1 MADDQPDV
9 FKQASPLDDIGEVG
23 PPIGQDTSKSF
34 GTGSG
39 PTVLNTVTDSF
50 APQGGGTGASALGTA
65 LQETGPARFATPLD
79 DIGEIA
85 PSDVSTAG
93 AAARGAVHGAL
104 PAAGAMAGAGAGA
117 EAGAAGGALV
127 APFLGPF
134 APAGP
139 LLGGLAGG
147 IAGAIGGG
155 MAAEKVQDYTL
166 SKLPDSVVDAF
177 GQGDRQQQLDQQ
189 YKGGAYWSGGML
201 PYMLTMQPTKLLT
214 AAKDL
219 PEGATALQRLMANPV
234 TARLFGGGVMG
245 GMELGQ
251 EAVQGQV
258 DWRKVG
264 IATGFGIVFNKP
276 NALGEAI
283 TEMGAAPARR
293 LLGRQV
299 VDQSPPTI
307 AQAADTKIM
316 GPGITEAVFQGSH
329 EQAPEAAMAAQQT
342 ARDER
347 VAQGD
352 HPEPDVH
359 AIAQQMEP
367 ELFARYDELQARQ
380 KVFGTSALGIDTLV
394 ALEGHLA
401 ATNAE
406 LEKIAPEIAAAY
418 RRAADTMGV
427 ETVPAEPHATIGDM
441 LAEQERGLNAQAPEA
456 PETESGVPGIPASG
470 EAGAAAAGPDGTV
483 SPVAPGAESWQYG
496 YREDDGRIYRITP
509 DGRKEYLYEN
519 TKTNESHFIDAEKA
533 VPSHVVPRQF
543 KTEEKAGKY
552 IQDYAPIGEEPD
564 NGFGSKTRIT
574 QRSIGDQRAFIADDV
589 ARRLIAAG
597 RPEDEARATGHV
609 VAARYVTRAGRFDGK
624 LGSAEELYAKDGAA
638 IAGPNGKALAPA
650 APPRDV
656 TAAAE
661 TAAREKAAI
670 PASLPGIVANDF
682 ASAVRVKNEWR
693 ASTPFTGT
701 TEYFI
706 TASKPNQEA
715 LAAAGKEIA
724 SALGLDFK
732 DPGVKADGPGKGLD
746 RLKSKAE
753 RFGAIGSVTDQVRA
767 GFNTATPA
775 QADQIAQRLGQ
786 KFQVIDEGWQ
796 TTPSGYFDRK
806 LYIRFPDGMIGEV
819 QMWPPGMLQSKS
831 AGHKLY
837 EGARELPPWHPL
849 VPEFNQAQGEV
860 YEPVRAALSAEWK
873 AVLGSGGTAPNVSP
887 NLARESTEPLSPTSA
902 ALTSDH
908 EPLTSAQ
915 ASEGVQK
922 AGSPSQEQALM
933 SDMFGISNE
942 NVGGREPTVN
952 GQNGKELAQRDFY
965 STADFEGYPIGKGE
979 ISHDLRDEW
988 AEQAKDLKEDGEEM
1002 PESPAMRLALK
1013 KFDDLIKH
1021 NDAGHVIM
1029 PDQIPD
1035 VISALGKA
1043 KADIA
1048 DKFETGGGKTTARA
1062 LSGRVLESSIDNE
1075 ITGLRKTEKELHDFF
1090 SAEDQKELFQRD
1102 QSGAKERYDAALA
1115 RGDIT
1120 PAEHAGFMDALGV
1133 SSRVASPFASVADA
1147 RTELNEARSVIEK
1160 YNKKHDDATSH
1171 GGPRLTTEE
1180 SQEWKDSFSRLS
1192 KAQQY
1197 LMRETGK
1204 IPFGHVPSDNP
1215 TVDAARQR
1223 LSIPSRWRELAPEW
1237 GKRSWEKY
1245 EANDEPRELAQSHD
1259 LPSDDTD
1266 LYGPKHGQNRMPITD
1281 DGGKQ
1286 VGAVDY
1292 SEDEHAVR
1300 MKYPQVEVSEQGKGL
1315 GVGAYQKIADYA
1327 LAKGKDIWSDRAVT
1341 TQAQSLYDAMERRG
1355 YTVERNP
1362 DFMHTPDSKISK
1374 DGKPLYKITA
1384 GPKELL
1390 QKNNDLLAI
1399 KDAQGAEPPEE
1410 GMVRLYRGGGNN
1422 PGGPKWVTTSRKQAE
1437 RYTIPGL
1444 AYGAKAGT
1452 YLQYVDVPKSD
1463 PRVQIPEGHS
1473 ELAVEI
1479 GPDIADKLQPFYR
1492 PKELSQTANASIR
1505 PASWWGWNPQ
1515 PFDRSLIKFFKSA
1528 NASSG
1533 IHEFSHGW
1541 LEEMRKDS
1549 AHPEAPQGLRDD
1561 MQTVN
1566 DWLGVGENGEIKT
1579 KQHEKFARGFEQYM
1593 REGVAPS
1600 KELAGVFAQFRNW
1613 LLQIYQS
1620 LKGLGTTEISP
1631 EMRNVFDRMLEME
1644 PQRTVIAPERLQP
1657 DLLHDIH
1664 EADAAHTPPHEAEPA
1679 MDRIIA
1685 ERDRYITEQPPEIQ
1699 RELETAAQKVQA
1711 AQGPAG
1717 EAAGAPGEAFASP
1730 GGPGQVGEGGGG
1742 SGPEPGGGGG
1752 GAEHGAQQPGGGG
1765 AGAES
1770 NARPDPRSQLDR
1782 DPGTALAPGPA
1793 QSLGG
1798 RSSPFTDKAGNIR
1811 LENLTN
1817 SADVRQAIHDAAEE
1831 NNDFI
1836 GDRRGIVTPGQVSD
1850 LANDIGL
1857 PGAMDMV
1864 EKWVKGQ
1871 AYNAE
1876 QVVILRRLLRASAFD
1891 LGEKM
1896 RQAAIGTDE
1905 DVMAYAEARDRH
1917 MLIQR
1922 TVAGAA
1928 AEAGRALAAFRNI
1941 AGEEGAASKAIDE
1954 LVKIGTGKTLFQLKA
1969 EAKMGAKLDTPEKI
1983 SRFMQDAQ
1991 KRNFGRGVLE
2001 YFVNALISGPI
2012 THITYGVGNEV
2023 SSILRA
2029 GPETL
2034 AAAAIGHVR
2043 KALGREGEV
2052 VHAGEALAQYR
2063 ARYGTIPASIQA
2075 AMEAARTGM
2084 TTLLPGE
2091 EIAPGHGA
2099 LTPFEGDTNLATAKS
2114 MTNEPV
2120 SWNEAMGSAF
2130 GAVRGIKDAFWV
2142 GGTLNDRPVGLE
2154 YSPLGQIPDVR
2165 VGSVNI
2171 PIGTAVRL
2179 PGRLVAAEHSFF
2191 RTANYAMERSREAFR
2206 IATDEGLT
2214 GSARNQRIAEIELNP
2229 SQEQMDRWIAA
2240 STHATLMGQ
2249 GGAFVRKLSAMIN
2262 HEFNVPGI
2270 GPTPMLK
2277 FMDPF
2282 IKISGNIIE
2291 QSLIQRTPIGLLS
2304 QELRADLMGK
2314 NGNIAQDNAQA
2325 RMLVGTGLALLS
2337 GSLAAQGYVTG
2348 SGPSDPK
2355 EAAMWQLAGNQAHS
2369 VRIGDFWYQI
2379 NKLGPYGVLTGIA
2392 ADLYDV
2398 AHEASD
2404 GDMLKAAMHLQ
2415 HAFTQNILDESFMKG
2430 PADLIKAVDDP
2441 GRYGENYIKSFASSF
2456 TPFSSGFYQ
2465 VNRMIDP
2472 YQRETRS
2479 VVDAIK
2485 AKLPG
2490 LSETLMPRRDV
2501 WGQPMPSREGAGYL
2515 TSIYVQKMNEDP
2527 VNRAMLE
2534 AQFFPGQV
2542 EKKIRNIELTP
2553 EEHDDF
2559 AKVAGVMTKQN
2570 LDRLV
2575 TSPNWDTL
2583 PMGSKQLAI
2592 KHIVEACRETARGI
2606 IMARYPHIPLEAA
2619 QQKAE
2624 TMTTGKKH

>member
-1 MADDQPDV
+1 MTDQPTPDM
-9 FKQASPLDDIGEVG
+9 FKKASPLDDIGDVG

-50 APQGGGTGASALGTA
+50 APQGTGTGTSALGTA

-155 MAAEKVQDYTL
+155 MAADKAQDYTL
-166 SKLPDSVVDAF
+166 SKLPDGFVDAF
-177 GQGDRQQQLDQQ
+177 GQGERQQRLDQQ
-189 YKGGAYWSGGML
+189 ERPVASFVGGMI
-201 PYMLTMQPTKLLT
+201 PFALTMQPTKLLT
-214 AAKDL
+214 GAASL

-251 EAVQGQV
+251 EAAQGQV

-299 VDQSPPTI
+299 VDQAPPTI

-316 GPGITEAVFQGSH
+316 GPGITEVVFQGSH

-347 VAQGD
+347 AAQGD
-352 HPEPDVH
+352 HAEPDIH

-380 KVFGTSALGIDTLV
+380 KTFSAQTAPGGEELP
-394 ALEGHLA
+394 ALDSHLA

-406 LEKIAPEIAAAY
+406 LEKMAPEIAAAY
-418 RRAADTMGV
+418 RRAADTAGV

-441 LAEQERGLNAQAPEA
+441 LAEQERGPNAQP
-456 PETESGVPGIPASG
+456 PGTEPGAIGVPPSG
-470 EAGAAAAGPDGTV
+470 EAGAQAAGPGGTAG
-483 SPVAPGAESWQYG
+483 PGAPG
-496 YREDDGRIYRITP
+496 P
-509 DGRKEYLYEN
+509 
-519 TKTNESHFIDAEKA
+519 
-533 VPSHVVPRQF
+533 
-543 KTEEKAGKY
+543 
-552 IQDYAPIGEEPD
+552 
-564 NGFGSKTRIT
+564 

-638 IAGPNGKALAPA
+638 IAGPNGKALAPGF
-650 APPRDV
+650 
-656 TAAAE
+656 AAAE
-661 TAAREKAAI
+661 QAPRGAPSERELAQNDSAAESKGFDTGTRWFHGTTSDFKQFETNRGGAATGAGSAKKAIFLTDDPDLAHEYSAAAPSREILDLERQSREAIAAGNDAEVDRIDAEIDRINKSGEGSGGGANIRPTYIRGDFATYDFNGKPYDEGALAREIDKA
-670 PASLPGIVANDF
+670 
-682 ASAVRVKNEWR
+682 R
-693 ASTPFTGT
+693 
-701 TEYFI
+701 
-706 TASKPNQEA
+706 
-715 LAAAGKEIA
+715 AAGKDGVKFLNAKDSPSGSGKVANTIA
-724 SALGLDFK
+724 VFDPENIRSVYHSDQAVYGEMALHEDFDYWK
-732 DPGVKADGPGKGLD
+732 SVAEHQLKKADGDPGLAKTNLD
-746 RLKSKAE
+746 HAVAIDPAE
-753 RFGAIGSVTDQVRA
+753 RSE
-767 GFNTATPA
+767 
-775 QADQIAQRLGQ
+775 IA
-786 KFQVIDEGWQ
+786 KVID
-796 TTPSGYFDRK
+796 R
-806 LYIRFPDGMIGEV
+806 M
-819 QMWPPGMLQSKS
+819 
-831 AGHKLY
+831 
-837 EGARELPPWHPL
+837 
-849 VPEFNQAQGEV
+849 
-860 YEPVRAALSAEWK
+860 
-873 AVLGSGGTAPNVSP
+873 
-887 NLARESTEPLSPTSA
+887 
-902 ALTSDH
+902 
-908 EPLTSAQ
+908 
-915 ASEGVQK
+915 
-922 AGSPSQEQALM
+922 
-933 SDMFGISNE
+933 
-942 NVGGREPTVN
+942 
-952 GQNGKELAQRDFY
+952 
-965 STADFEGYPIGKGE
+965 
-979 ISHDLRDEW
+979 
-988 AEQAKDLKEDGEEM
+988 AK
-1002 PESPAMRLALK
+1002 
-1013 KFDDLIKH
+1013 
-1021 NDAGHVIM
+1021 
-1029 PDQIPD
+1029 
-1035 VISALGKA
+1035 
-1043 KADIA
+1043 
-1048 DKFETGGGKTTARA
+1048 
-1062 LSGRVLESSIDNE
+1062 
-1075 ITGLRKTEKELHDFF
+1075 
-1090 SAEDQKELFQRD
+1090 DQKELFQK
-1102 QSGAKERYDAALA
+1102 QQLPPTINSGPYAGETTPLFGKTLYHETSPENAAALIREDLTNEA
-1115 RGDIT
+1115 AKIRPSNLFLADNPDIAIGQGGGGVRIEYEGDLVSGSEHVKPGTGDVAGREYRANGIGNSAIRKITIAPGEKMKLT
-1120 PAEHAGFMDALGV
+1120 PAWDRRLN
-1133 SSRVASPFASVADA
+1133 ASFDKH
-1147 RTELNEARSVIEK
+1147 ELPDGSTVYESKDQKELLQAEAK
-1160 YNKKHDDATSH
+1160 
-1171 GGPRLTTEE
+1171 
-1180 SQEWKDSFSRLS
+1180 
-1192 KAQQY
+1192 
-1197 LMRETGK
+1197 
-1204 IPFGHVPSDNP
+1204 
-1215 TVDAARQR
+1215 
-1223 LSIPSRWRELAPEW
+1223 
-1237 GKRSWEKY
+1237 
-1245 EANDEPRELAQSHD
+1245 

-1292 SEDEHAVR
+1292 SENEHAVR
-1300 MKYPQVEVSEQGKGL
+1300 MKYPQVEVGEQGKGL

-1327 LAKGKDIWSDRAVT
+1327 LAKGKEIWSDRAVT
-1341 TQAQSLYDAMERRG
+1341 TQAQALYDAMERRG

-1362 DFMHTPDSKISK
+1362 DFTQAPDSKISK

-1384 GPKELL
+1384 GPERIVSATYTVDGKTFTGMNHADAWEKAIDHFGEDHVQNALNEQIKSGSRDEADGFMTSRGRVVSRKEATEIAG
-1390 QKNNDLLAI
+1390 QAK
-1399 KDAQGAEPPEE
+1399 Q
-1410 GMVRLYRGGGNN
+1410 
-1422 PGGPKWVTTSRKQAE
+1422 GGPSSVKTGMMKAE
-1437 RYTIPGL
+1437 DIGL
-1444 AYGAKAGT
+1444 DDGYVPRQREAKAA
-1452 YLQYVDVPKSD
+1452 LPDVDLGD
-1463 PRVQIPEGHS
+1463 
-1473 ELAVEI
+1473 EL
-1479 GPDIADKLQPFYR
+1479 R
-1492 PKELSQTANASIR
+1492 ELMAKHAPVDLAQTANASIR

-1699 RELETAAQKVQA
+1699 RELEAAAQKVQA

-1742 SGPEPGGGGG
+1742 PGPEPGGGGG

-1817 SADVRQAIHDAAEE
+1817 SADVRQAIHDAADE

-1876 QVVILRRLLRASAFD
+1876 QVVVLRRLLRSSAVD
-1891 LGEKM
+1891 LSEKM
-1896 RQAAIGTDE
+1896 KQAAIGTDE

-1917 MLIQR
+1917 QLIQR
-1922 TVAGAA
+1922 TVAGAT
-1928 AEAGRALAAFRNI
+1928 AEAGRALRAFRNI
-1941 AGEEGAASKAIDE
+1941 AGEEGSAAKALDD

-1991 KRNFGRGVLE
+1991 KRNFGRALLE

-2063 ARYGTIPASIQA
+2063 ARYGTIPASIQS

-2120 SWNEAMGSAF
+2120 SWNDAMGSAY

-2142 GGTLNDRPVGLE
+2142 GGTLNDRPIGLE

-2171 PIGTAVRL
+2171 PLGTAVRL

-2229 SQEQMDRWIAA
+2229 SQEQMDRWIQA

-2398 AHEASD
+2398 SHEATD

-2465 VNRMIDP
+2465 VNRMMDP

-2515 TSIYVQKMNEDP
+2515 TSIYVQKMSDDP

-2570 LDRLV
+2570 LDRMV

>member
-9 FKQASPLDDIGEVG
+9 FKQASPLDDIGDVG

-34 GTGSG
+34 GAGSG

-93 AAARGAVHGAL
+93 AGARGAVHGAL

-155 MAAEKVQDYTL
+155 MAAEKAQDYTL

-189 YKGGAYWSGGML
+189 YRGGAYWSGGML

-299 VDQSPPTI
+299 VDQAPPTI

-347 VAQGD
+347 AAQGD
-352 HPEPDVH
+352 HSEPNPTD
-359 AIAQQMEP
+359 IARQMEP
-367 ELFARYDELQARQ
+367 ELFARYDDLVNRRDQFRKWIDEYNRPSPDTITAADQKISDIQKQLDDHVAERGGYAAGPEARRLRAQ
-380 KVFGTSALGIDTLV
+380 IREAQGDRADLTSRAEAFTRGEAQDTADV
-394 ALEGHLA
+394 ALARKHLA
-401 ATNAE
+401 DTDFE
-406 LEKIAPEIAAAY
+406 LRDVQRDVAAAH
-418 RRAADTMGV
+418 RRAADAAGA

-441 LAEQERGLNAQAPEA
+441 LAEQERGPNSQAPGAEPGA
-456 PETESGVPGIPASG
+456 IGVPPGG
-470 EAGAAAAGPDGTV
+470 EAGAQAAGPGGTAG
-483 SPVAPGAESWQYG
+483 PVAPG
-496 YREDDGRIYRITP
+496 P
-509 DGRKEYLYEN
+509 
-519 TKTNESHFIDAEKA
+519 
-533 VPSHVVPRQF
+533 
-543 KTEEKAGKY
+543 
-552 IQDYAPIGEEPD
+552 
-564 NGFGSKTRIT
+564 

-638 IAGPNGKALAPA
+638 IAGPNGKALTPGSVAAEQAPRG
-650 APPRDV
+650 APPERELVQATHATPEIRVVKTDTPVFAGVLTRPDDV
-656 TAAAE
+656 TA
-661 TAAREKAAI
+661 THYDLVD
-670 PASLPGIVANDF
+670 ASGEVIGFAHTSHKEGSRALNIDNIKVWDGPNSVGTSATRSIIKQLHAHNPDVDTIGGLRISGSRQGGQRAAND
-682 ASAVRVKNEWR
+682 A
-693 ASTPFTGT
+693 
-701 TEYFI
+701 
-706 TASKPNQEA
+706 
-715 LAAAGKEIA
+715 
-724 SALGLDFK
+724 
-732 DPGVKADGPGKGLD
+732 
-746 RLKSKAE
+746 
-753 RFGAIGSVTDQVRA
+753 
-767 GFNTATPA
+767 
-775 QADQIAQRLGQ
+775 
-786 KFQVIDEGWQ
+786 
-796 TTPSGYFDRK
+796 
-806 LYIRFPDGMIGEV
+806 
-819 QMWPPGMLQSKS
+819 
-831 AGHKLY
+831 
-837 EGARELPPWHPL
+837 
-849 VPEFNQAQGEV
+849 
-860 YEPVRAALSAEWK
+860 
-873 AVLGSGGTAPNVSP
+873 
-887 NLARESTEPLSPTSA
+887 
-902 ALTSDH
+902 
-908 EPLTSAQ
+908 
-915 ASEGVQK
+915 EGVQATLNMRRPEF
-922 AGSPSQEQALM
+922 AG
-933 SDMFGISNE
+933 
-942 NVGGREPTVN
+942 
-952 GQNGKELAQRDFY
+952 GKELAQAQKQQLPPTINSGPYAGETTPLFGKTLYHETSPENAAALIREDLTNEAAKIRPSNLFLADNPDIAIGQGGGGVRIEYEGDLVSGSEHVKPGTGDVAGREYRANGIGNSAIRKITIAPGEKMKLTPAWDRRLNASFDKHELPDGSTVYESKDHKELFQRDFY
-965 STADFEGYPIGKGE
+965 STSDFEGYPIGKGE

-1090 SAEDQKELFQRD
+1090 SAEDQ
-1102 QSGAKERYDAALA
+1102 
-1115 RGDIT
+1115 
-1120 PAEHAGFMDALGV
+1120 
-1133 SSRVASPFASVADA
+1133 
-1147 RTELNEARSVIEK
+1147 
-1160 YNKKHDDATSH
+1160 
-1171 GGPRLTTEE
+1171 
-1180 SQEWKDSFSRLS
+1180 
-1192 KAQQY
+1192 
-1197 LMRETGK
+1197 
-1204 IPFGHVPSDNP
+1204 
-1215 TVDAARQR
+1215 
-1223 LSIPSRWRELAPEW
+1223 
-1237 GKRSWEKY
+1237 
-1245 EANDEPRELAQSHD
+1245 
-1259 LPSDDTD
+1259 
-1266 LYGPKHGQNRMPITD
+1266 
-1281 DGGKQ
+1281 
-1286 VGAVDY
+1286 
-1292 SEDEHAVR
+1292 
-1300 MKYPQVEVSEQGKGL
+1300 
-1315 GVGAYQKIADYA
+1315 
-1327 LAKGKDIWSDRAVT
+1327 
-1341 TQAQSLYDAMERRG
+1341 
-1355 YTVERNP
+1355 
-1362 DFMHTPDSKISK
+1362 
-1374 DGKPLYKITA
+1374 
-1384 GPKELL
+1384 
-1390 QKNNDLLAI
+1390 
-1399 KDAQGAEPPEE
+1399 
-1410 GMVRLYRGGGNN
+1410 
-1422 PGGPKWVTTSRKQAE
+1422 
-1437 RYTIPGL
+1437 
-1444 AYGAKAGT
+1444 
-1452 YLQYVDVPKSD
+1452 
-1463 PRVQIPEGHS
+1463 
-1473 ELAVEI
+1473 
-1479 GPDIADKLQPFYR
+1479 
-1492 PKELSQTANASIR
+1492 KELSQTANASIR

-1631 EMRNVFDRMLEME
+1631 EMRSVFDRMLEME

-1699 RELETAAQKVQA
+1699 RELEAAAQKVQA

-1730 GGPGQVGEGGGG
+1730 GGPGQVGEGGGR

-1782 DPGTALAPGPA
+1782 DPGTALAPSPA

-1896 RQAAIGTDE
+1896 RQASIGTDE
-1905 DVMAYAEARDRH
+1905 DVMAYGEARDRH

-1922 TVAGAA
+1922 TVAGAT

-1991 KRNFGRGVLE
+1991 KRNFGRALLE

-2012 THITYGVGNEV
+2012 THITYGVGGETSAV
-2023 SSILRA
+2023 LRA

-2034 AAAAIGHVR
+2034 AAAAIGQVR
-2043 KALGREGEV
+2043 QALGREGEK
-2052 VHAGEALAQYR
+2052 VHYGEALAQYR
-2063 ARYGTIPASIQA
+2063 ARYGTLPASIQS

-2099 LTPFEGDTNLATAKS
+2099 LTPFEGDTSLATAKS
-2114 MTNEPV
+2114 MTNAPV
-2120 SWNEAMGSAF
+2120 SWNEAMGSAY
-2130 GAVRGIKDAFWV
+2130 GAVRSIKDAFWV

-2229 SQEQMDRWIAA
+2229 SQEQMDRWIQA

-2398 AHEASD
+2398 AHEATD

-2465 VNRMIDP
+2465 VNRMMDP

-2624 TMTTGKKH
+2624 NLTTGKKK